1 MSQNLRRNLCLLA
14 TCLCVGP
21 ATLAAQAAHPS
32 TAWRNG
38 RFHID
43 VSHLVA
49 QSDIALARPNLLPS
63 QAMPLGNGGLGV
75 AVWSANGLTL
85 QLNRADTLPNRYS
98 PGQIIVPGLAT
109 LTRASDYSG
118 RLDLYNGEFVE
129 HGAGITARV
138 YVQSHSDT
146 LLIDVSGVKPG
157 APETATLQLWPPR
170 TPHPSVAG
178 TTGILAQNWIDNQ
191 QPGASNRAFGSLA
204 AITAQG
210 RDVTAAVTGPRSV
223 TVTFRADNHGRF
235 RILIAAPHYNG
246 TENVPTLAARAL
258 ADTSPAAHRLWWHNF
273 WQHTAL
279 IRVRSADGAG
289 QYMENLRDLYLFSA
303 AAENA
308 SEYPGSQ
315 AGVADLFSAVKDA
328 HQWDPGAFWH
338 WNLRMQVAAN
348 LGAGHPELN
357 APYFNLYRSALPT
370 IEQWTARHM
379 HSLPGA
385 CVPETMR
392 FNGPGYEYETW
403 DKPTTALDCA
413 ADFHPYFNARTLST
427 GAEVSLWIWQQYL
440 VTNDRN
446 FLAQNYPVMAASAR
460 FLMAYEKPGPDGF
473 LHTAPS
479 NAHETQWDVADP
491 TTDIAARMAL
501 YPAVIRAAQIL
512 HRDPAL
518 IARLQK
524 ELTRIPPFPR
534 TQPSGPLTLLPP
546 SADAQGNDV
555 IADSYHPA
563 AKNHNIE
570 NIGLEPV
577 WPYDLIGL
585 DSPLLPLARR
595 TFEHRPHPVTA
606 DWSFDPIQAARLGLG
621 AQVAQT
627 LIALTKRYQTFPNGF
642 ANWGGAS
649 GEFYVEQS
657 GVVANALQEALAY
670 DSSGILHIAPAVPPG
685 WNMDGS
691 VFVRGNTRVDV
702 QTLGGIPTTVV
713 IQSGSNATLRV
724 ANPWPGRTLQV
735 IDTASGKTLPSNT
748 AQSIVTFAAIIGHNY
763 LLRPSGAVAQPFA
776 AITASPAAH
785 ARELGPVAIG
795 LATEK

>member
-1 MSQNLRRNLCLLA
+1 MIRNLRSSLCLLIA
-14 TCLCVGP
+14 PLCLLP
-21 ATLAAQAAHPS
+21 AVLTAQAARPT

-38 RFHID
+38 RFHLD
-43 VSHLVA
+43 VPHLVA
-49 QSDIALARPNLLPS
+49 QSDIVLAHPNLLPS
-63 QAMPLGNGGLGV
+63 QAMPLGNGRLGV
-75 AVWSANGLTL
+75 AVWSANGLTA
-85 QLNRADTLPNRYS
+85 QLNRVDTMPTRLS
-98 PGQIIVPGLAT
+98 PGQVVIPGLAA
-109 LTRASDYSG
+109 LTHAGDYSA
-118 RLDLYNGEFVE
+118 RLNLYNGEFVE
-129 HGAGITARV
+129 HGAGITAVV
-138 YVQSHSDT
+138 YTQPQSDT
-146 LLIDVSGVKPG
+146 LIIDVSGVKPG
-157 APETATLQLWPPR
+157 APETAELQLWPPR
-170 TPHPSVAG
+170 KPHASVTG
-178 TTGILAQNWIDNQ
+178 TTGILAQNWIDNK
-191 QPGASNRAFGSLA
+191 QPGASNNPFGSLA

-210 RDVTAAVTGPRSV
+210 RNVTAAVTGPRAV
-223 TVTFRADNHGRF
+223 TVTLRADSTGHF
-235 RILIAAPHYNG
+235 RILVAAPHYNG
-246 TENVPTLAARAL
+246 TENAVALAARAL
-258 ADTSPAAHRLWWHNF
+258 ANTAEAPHRLWWHNF

-279 IRVRSADGAG
+279 IRVRSDDGSG
-289 QYMENLRDLYLFSA
+289 QYMENLRDIYLFSA

-328 HQWDPGAFWH
+328 HMWDPAAFWH

-357 APYFNLYRSALPT
+357 APYFNLYRSALPA

-392 FNGPGYEYETW
+392 FNGPGIEYETW
-403 DKPTTALDCA
+403 GKPSIDLDCA
-413 ADFHPYFNARTLST
+413 AAFHPYFNARTLST

-446 FLAQNYPVMAASAR
+446 FLARNYPVMAASAR
-460 FLMAYEKPGPDGF
+460 FLMAYEKPGHDGL
-473 LHTAPS
+473 LHTSPS
-479 NAHETQWDVADP
+479 NAHETQWDVVDP

-534 TQPSGPLTLLPP
+534 TQETGPLTLLPP

-555 IADSYHPA
+555 IADSYLPA
-563 AKNHNIE
+563 AENHNIE

-585 DSPLLPLARR
+585 DSVQLPLARR
-595 TFEHRPHPVTA
+595 TFEHRPNPLKA

-627 LIALTKRYQTFPNGF
+627 LIGLTKRYQTFPNGF

-657 GVVANALQEALAY
+657 GVVADALQEALVQDYA
-670 DSSGILHIAPAVPPG
+670 GILHIAPAVPPG
-685 WNMDGS
+685 WDMDGS
-691 VFVRGNTRVDV
+691 VLVRGNTLVDV
-702 QTLGGIPTTVV
+702 QTHSGIPTTVV

-724 ANPWPGRTLQV
+724 ANPWPERTLQV
-735 IDTASGKTLPSNT
+735 IDAASGKGVPTT
-748 AQSIVTFAAIIGHNY
+748 TTHSIISFAATIGHNY
-763 LLRPSGAVAQPFA
+763 LLQPSGAAPLPFA
-776 AITASPAAH
+776 AITATPATH
-785 ARELGPVAIG
+785 ARKLGPVQIG
-795 LATEK
+795 LE